1 MSTPGKKD
9 AEKLHEEAAERVR
22 ALNEQII
29 EAGRKAGTQY
39 LDAYEQT
46 LKGIADYEQK
56 LADASPVEAF
66 STLLNAQADFV
77 REISK
82 AVTAQGRELLQ

>member
-1 MSTPGKKD
+1 MPKPGETD
-9 AEKLHEEAAERVR
+9 AERVYDETAARIR

-29 EAGRKAGTQY
+29 EAGRKTGTQY

-46 LKGIADYEQK
+46 LKGVASYEQK
-56 LADASPVEAF
+56 LAGASPVEWF

-77 REISK
+77 RENSK
-82 AVTAQGRELLQ
+82 AVTEMGRESLK